1 MITAGPAFYCPIY
14 RTHFLIRWNHQS
26 TGGTDMS
33 YSVSYVCC
41 HLEVYAE
48 DGTFLFSAD
57 NSREV
62 RETLKELSD

>member
-1 MITAGPAFYCPIY
+1 
-14 RTHFLIRWNHQS
+14 
-26 TGGTDMS
+26 MS
-33 YSVSYVCC
+33 YSVSYVCG